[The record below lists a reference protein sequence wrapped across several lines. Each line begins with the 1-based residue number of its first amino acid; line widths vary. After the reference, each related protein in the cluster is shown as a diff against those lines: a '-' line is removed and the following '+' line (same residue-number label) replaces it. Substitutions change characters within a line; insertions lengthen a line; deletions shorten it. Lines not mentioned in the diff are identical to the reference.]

1 MLPRMIEW
9 RRALAVTLGCLLAL
23 LLPAVAY
30 AERDYSVRF
39 TVNAQGDVT
48 GTGNALVTCL
58 DSNNRCAAARNAQA
72 SGADNNNNN
81 LAVRWVDI
89 DDDATTFNS
98 SAARLVLPA
107 GARVLFAGLYYG
119 GRLQAGSGGVA
130 APDTAA
136 RDRVLLRAPGAGHYV
151 PITASVVD
159 DAGAGGRLYQGF
171 ADVTDIVRAA
181 GAGEYTVANVQAGT
195 GLQAD
200 QSAGWAL
207 AIAYED
213 SNQPMRNLTIFD
225 GFRFVLSDGP
235 AVTIP
240 LSGFI
245 TPRSGPV
252 SSRVGLVALEGDFGT
267 TGDSAT
273 LNGRTLTNNANPS
286 NNFFNSSISDRT
298 GTLFNQRRPDFR
310 NGFGFDADI
319 FDATGFLGNDQTSTT
334 LVLRTSGDGFAANGM
349 SFATDLYAPSL
360 RMIKDVDKAEAT
372 LGDELIYTVSI
383 TNTGLDAAV
392 ETHVRDTIPE
402 GTTYVPG
409 SLEVLAGAGPGAK
422 TDTSGDDQ
430 AEYEAGGRVV
440 HFRVGAGADA
450 EHGGR
455 LIVGASTTIRFRVR
469 IDDAGIEN
477 DGRIVNSARGSF
489 LSDTLNQPGAV
500 DSPDVITR
508 VRVPDLAIDKV
519 WDGPLEPGERVPVR
533 LEVENVGDG
542 PTRGTVTVTDE
553 LPDELRFAGEPAGVG
568 WQCTT
573 SGQDLRC
580 TRDDVLAAGAAWPPI
595 EFFVRV
601 RAGTRPGEISNTG
614 VVSGGGDGNELN
626 NSDTETGA
634 SLPEHIDLAIDKQT
648 LTRRAFP
655 GEEVSFRLRV
665 TNLRRVTATDVR
677 VVDVLPAGLTPLSLV
692 PSKGECTRTTCRLGR
707 VRFREVV
714 TIEVTAVAG
723 QRTGGRVLRN
733 VAQVSGR
740 QEDVNPDNNEDSSR
754 VRIDKLIDLVVEKS
768 AAAPSVP
775 AGSDVSFVVTVRN
788 DGPSTAT
795 GVLVADLV
803 PSELTFVSATPT
815 QGSCS
820 GAVCR
825 LGRLRRGAAA
835 QIVVVAR
842 SDASLAGRTLENL
855 AAAIAREPE
864 RDLANN
870 VGRAP
875 VTFTAAPVVP
885 ADIEVTKTADAQQVT
900 VGDVLTYRVS
910 VVNRGPGPAED
921 VLVTE
926 TPDAA
931 VDVISADPS
940 QGTCT
945 LGTPVTCRLG
955 RMEAGDSA
963 TIVVRVRVLQAG
975 TLRNAVTAIAPTTN
989 PEPDGQTDAAGVT
1002 AKSPPR
1008 VSLLKRPDR
1017 RVVPPGAT
1025 VDYTLTVRARGNGVA
1040 RNVEVCD
1047 RLPARLS
1054 VVSRGGARVRGGVA
1068 CWRISRLRAGQSRE
1082 LRLTTRV
1089 NAGQGARITN
1099 VATVAWGFERRFA
1112 RARVRVAQ
1120 GAPSV
1125 TG

>member
-1 MLPRMIEW
+1 MRRW
-9 RRALAVTLGCLLAL
+9 RRALAATLGCVLAL
-23 LLPAVAY
+23 LLPAAAH

-39 TVNAQGDVT
+39 SVNAQGDIT
-48 GTGNALVTCL
+48 GTGNALVTCR
-58 DSNNRCAAARNAQA
+58 DSDNRCANARNAQA

-81 LAVRWVDI
+81 LPVRWVDV
-89 DDDATTFNS
+89 DADPSTFNS
-98 SAARLVLPA
+98 SAASLNLPA

-119 GRLQAGSGGVA
+119 GRLQAGDGGEA
-130 APDTAA
+130 APNPAA
-136 RDRVLLRAPGAGHYV
+136 RDRALFRPPDAGGYV
-151 PITASVVD
+151 PLTAAVVD

-171 ADVTDIVRAA
+171 VDVTDIVRAA
-181 GAGEYTVANVQAGT
+181 GAGEYTVANVQVGT
-195 GLQAD
+195 GLNAD

-207 AIAYED
+207 AVAYED
-213 SNQPMRNLTIFD
+213 SNQPMRNLTVFD
-225 GFRFVLSDGP
+225 GFRFVLADGP
-235 AVTIP
+235 DVTIP

-245 TPRSGPV
+245 TPRTGPV

-273 LNGRTLTNNANPS
+273 LNGRVLSNAANPS

-298 GTLFNQRRPDFR
+298 GALFTQRRPDYR

-319 FDATGFLGNDQTSTT
+319 FDASGFLGNNQTSTT
-334 LVLRTSGDGFAANGM
+334 LVLSTSGDGFAANGV

-360 RMIKDVDKAEAT
+360 RMVKEVDKDVAT
-372 LGDELIYTVSI
+372 LGDELVYTVSVE
-383 TNTGLDAAV
+383 NTGLDAAV

-409 SLEVLAGAGPGAK
+409 SLEVLAGAGAGAK
-422 TDTSGDDQ
+422 TDAPGDDQ
-430 AEYEAGGRVV
+430 AEYEAEGRVV

-450 EHGGR
+450 DHGGQ
-455 LIVGASTTIRFRVR
+455 LDIGASTTIRFRVR
-469 IDDAGIEN
+469 IDDEGIPSG
-477 DGRIVNSARGSF
+477 DRIVNSARGSF

-500 DSPDVITR
+500 DSPDVDTR
-508 VRVPDLAIDKV
+508 VLVPDLAIDKV
-519 WDGPLEPGERVPVR
+519 VIDAPLEPGERTPFR
-533 LEVENVGDG
+533 LNVENVGDG

-553 LPDELRFAGEPAGVG
+553 LPDELRFAGRPAGEG

-573 SGQDLRC
+573 SGQELRC

-595 EFFVRV
+595 EFPVRV
-601 RAGTRPGEISNTG
+601 RQNTRPGEITNTG

-634 SLPEHIDLAIDKQT
+634 TLPGRGDLAIDKQT

-655 GEEVSFRLRV
+655 GERVSFRLRV
-665 TNLRRVTATDVR
+665 TNLRRVTATRVR
-677 VVDVLPAGLTPLSLV
+677 VRDLFPDGLTPLSLE
-692 PSKGECTRTTCRLGR
+692 PSKGECGRTTCRLGR
-707 VRFREVV
+707 LRFREVV
-714 TIEVTAVAG
+714 RIDVTAVAG
-723 QRTGGRVLRN
+723 LRTGGRVLRN
-733 VAQVSGR
+733 VARVSSR

-754 VRIDKLIDLVVEKS
+754 VRIDKLIDLVVEKT

-795 GVLVADLV
+795 GVTVADLV
-803 PSELTFVSATPT
+803 PGELTLVSATPT
-815 QGSCS
+815 QGSCAA
-820 GAVCR
+820 AVCS

-842 SDASLAGRTLENL
+842 SDASVAGRTLENL
-855 AAAIAREPE
+855 AVAIAREPE

-870 VGRAP
+870 VGRAY
-875 VTFTAAPVVP
+875 VTFTAAPVQP
-885 ADIEVTKTADAQQVT
+885 ADIEVTKTASAQQVT

-955 RMEAGDSA
+955 RLEAGDSA
-963 TIVVRVRVLQAG
+963 TIVVRVRVLESG

-989 PEPDGQTDAAGVT
+989 PEPDGHTDVAGIT
-1002 AKSPPR
+1002 AKRPPEVTLR
-1008 VSLLKRPDR
+1008 KRPDR
-1017 RVVPPGAT
+1017 RVVPPGAK
-1025 VDYTLTVRARGNGVA
+1025 VAYTLTVSARGTGFA
-1040 RNVEVCD
+1040 RNVRVCD

-1054 VVSRGGARVRGGVA
+1054 VVSRGGARVRGHLA
-1068 CWRISRLRAGQSRE
+1068 CWRIRRLRAGQSRE

-1089 NAGQGARITN
+1089 NAGNGARVIN
-1099 VATVAWGFERRFA
+1099 VAGVRWGFERRLA
-1112 RARVRVAQ
+1112 AAQVRVVRRPPA
-1120 GAPSV
+1120 V